1 MQRTLFQLLGD
12 VGTGKSIGRRLVSAA
27 IMLTIIARI
36 GAVMLQT
43 LPALAPYDAMLQNVI
58 DVSSIMFMTEYFL
71 RLWAEAGSA
80 SRRQRTENML
90 RYATSFMGVVDLVV
104 FLPFLA
110 ERFFEI
116 SPDFMILP
124 ECLAVLKLTRYAP
137 GLGLLV
143 NVFKREARALWAA
156 LITLIVAL
164 VLTSSLMYVLEH
176 RAQPQMFSS
185 LPDTV
190 WWGIVTMSTV
200 GYGDMVPATPFGK
213 FIGGIFML
221 LGIAMFAV
229 PAGLLASG
237 FSEELKN
244 NEFFVTWQTVAQVPL
259 FRRLDAERIAS
270 IARLLQPRKVP
281 ANSVIVRRNDRA
293 LALYFVMSGEV
304 NTDTDPDIRF
314 KEGDFFGEVALM
326 NDIRHNA
333 TLIAVTET
341 RLLILGVED
350 FRKLIRDNPDIQAA
364 LEASPSAV

>member
-1 MQRTLFQLLGD
+1 VQRILFQLLGD
-12 VGTGKSIGRRLVSAA
+12 VGTGESGARRFVSAG
-27 IMLTIIARI
+27 IMVAIIARI
-36 GAVMLQT
+36 AAVMLQT
-43 LPALAPYDAMLQNVI
+43 VPVFVPYDAALQQVI
-58 DVSSIMFMTEYFL
+58 DVTSIIFMVEYFL
-71 RLWAEAGSA
+71 RMWVETGTSV
-80 SRRQRTENML
+80 RRRTGNML
-90 RYATSFMGVVDLVV
+90 GYATSFMGVVDLLV
-104 FLPFLA
+104 FLPFVA
-110 ERFFEI
+110 ERFFDI
-116 SPDFMILP
+116 NPDFLILP
-124 ECLAVLKLTRYAP
+124 ESLAVLKLTRYAP

-143 NVFKREARALWAA
+143 NVFRREARALWAA

-176 RAQPQMFSS
+176 RAQPQMFYS

-259 FRRLDAERIAS
+259 FRRLDAELIAS
-270 IARLLQPRKVP
+270 IARLLQPKKVP

-314 KEGDFFGEVALM
+314 TEGDFFGEVALM

-341 RLLILGVED
+341 RLLILGVAD

-364 LEASPSAV
+364 LEARPSAV